1 MIKIAPSIL
10 SADFANLE
18 RDIQRIS
25 TADYVHVDVMDGMFV
40 PNITI
45 GIPVVKS
52 IRPTTALPLDVHLM
66 IVEPGRYVEQFCDAG
81 ADLVTVH
88 VESDTEEKLHDA
100 IARIHAKGKRAGVV
114 LKPKTPAETVLPFLN
129 EVELVLVMTVEP
141 GFGGQKFMAD
151 MMPKVSAIR
160 RWIDEKNP
168 GCELEVDG
176 GVDRPPVPGPGGHE
190 DPDRPPGGRHGGGGP
205 AGGGGAAAGKR
216 PAPGGHGSPG
226 HRIQGVPGGS
236 GRHRHGGGGRGGGEA
251 PLPAI
256 RQAPADLA
264 AAKSGHSLDLVG
276 KRPGFCPGP
285 PGFDGNP
292 GRRWRILAVSGRET
306 GKSSDSYRKKERTYM
321 QTKANLQD
329 LFLLRARRDKLPV
342 TMFLMNGFQM
352 RGTIAGFD
360 AFVVVLDSDG
370 RQQIIYKHAIS
381 TIAPVRPV
389 DLEGEEPAV
398 AGA

>member
-141 GFGGQKFMAD
+141 GFGGQSFMED
-151 MMPKVSAIR
+151 MMPKLAWLR
-160 RWIDEKNP
+160 QRCRP
-168 GCELEVDG
+168 GTVLQVDG
-176 GVDRPPVPGPGGHE
+176 GINRKTI
-190 DPDRPPGGRHGGGGP
+190 
-205 AGGGGAAAGKR
+205 ATAAAAG
-216 PAPGGHGSPG
+216 ANCFVAGS
-226 HRIQGVPGGS
+226 
-236 GRHRHGGGGRGGGEA
+236 
-251 PLPAI
+251 
-256 RQAPADLA
+256 
-264 AAKSGHSLDLVG
+264 
-276 KRPGFCPGP
+276 
-285 PGFDGNP
+285 
-292 GRRWRILAVSGRET
+292 AVFGREDYGAEIT
-306 GKSSDSYRKKERTYM
+306 
-321 QTKANLQD
+321 A
-329 LFLLRARRDKLPV
+329 LRELAR
-342 TMFLMNGFQM
+342 
-352 RGTIAGFD
+352 A
-360 AFVVVLDSDG
+360 
-370 RQQIIYKHAIS
+370 
-381 TIAPVRPV
+381 
-389 DLEGEEPAV
+389 AV
-398 AGA
+398 